1 MAQATLSQVLEQIKT
16 LEPDELLQAGQAVK
30 QQLEPMT
37 DAQKRAAV
45 HQALLEAGLVKTFK
59 TPPANSL
66 EVAAVPIQGKPLSE
80 TIIEE
85 RR

>member
-1 MAQATLSQVLEQIKT
+1 
-16 LEPDELLQAGQAVK
+16 
-30 QQLEPMT
+30 MT

-45 HQALLEAGLVKTFK
+45 HQALLDAGIVKKIK
-59 TPPANSL
+59 TPPVNFSEAP
-66 EVAAVPIQGKPLSE
+66 AVPIQGKPLSK